1 MSDHRRI
8 DIPALSSGQIPD
20 PTSDLPLL
28 TGTAAV
34 VARRLRVSPLA
45 VRAAFVVGMFAGGM
59 GVVLY
64 GACWLVLVRAPEQ
77 RGEVVRVSTAGPPT
91 RSDPWRTFGFGALVT
106 AAMALAIASGWARPG
121 LVWPTL
127 LVAAGVVIAWAPPR
141 SGVTGEA
148 MAGDRSSSG
157 HGSGDA
163 LGRDVLRQVGGTVLV
178 LAGLLVLV
186 ADRLSWSLL
195 VDGAVTGLVVLVGVA
210 LVLGPWMLRTGR
222 ASIEERRERVR
233 AEERE
238 AVAAHLHDS
247 VLQTLTLIQKRS
259 ADPDADPRVVAALA
273 RRQERELRRWLY
285 GSTDGWEPDAR
296 LRDAIDATVADVE
309 DLHGVT
315 IESVM
320 VGDVGI
326 DDRVAA
332 LVAATREALV
342 NAAKFS
348 GCREL
353 ALFVE
358 VSPSA
363 TTVFVRDRG
372 VGFDPTRVPADR
384 HGIRDSIVGRL
395 VNVDGAAVVHSEA
408 GAGAGSGTEV
418 VLTLPAVSP
427 SASAAADAPGGSR

>member
-8 DIPALSSGQIPD
+8 DVPAFSSGQIPD

-28 TGTAAV
+28 SGTAAV

-45 VRAAFVVGMFAGGM
+45 VRAAFVVSVFAAGLGL
-59 GVVLY
+59 VVY
-64 GACWLVLVRAPEQ
+64 GICWLAMVRAPEQ
-77 RGEVVRVSTAGPPT
+77 RGEVVLGPSDAALAA
-91 RSDPWRTFGFGALVT
+91 SDPWRTFGFGALVT
-106 AAMALAIASGWARPG
+106 AVMVLAVAAGWARPS

-141 SGVTGEA
+141 G
-148 MAGDRSSSG
+148 
-157 HGSGDA
+157 A
-163 LGRDVLRQVGGTVLV
+163 LGRDVLRQMGGTVLV

-186 ADRLSWSLL
+186 ADRLSWDLL
-195 VDGAVTGLVVLVGVA
+195 VDGIVTGLVVLVGVA

-238 AVAAHLHDS
+238 AVATHLHDS

-259 ADPDADPRVVAALA
+259 TDPDADPRVVAALA

-285 GSTDGWEPDAR
+285 GSTDGWEPDTR
-296 LRDAIDATVADVE
+296 LRDAIASTVADVE
-309 DLHGVT
+309 YLHGVAV
-315 IESVM
+315 EAVV
-320 VGDVGI
+320 VGDRPV
-326 DDRVAA
+326 DVRAAA

-348 GCREL
+348 GCRDL
-353 ALFVE
+353 SLFVE
-358 VSPSA
+358 VGPGS

-372 VGFDPTRVPADR
+372 VGFDPVSVPADR
-384 HGIRDSIVGRL
+384 HGVRDSIIGRL
-395 VNVDGAAVVHSEA
+395 ASVGGVGVVHTA
-408 GAGAGSGTEV
+408 PDAGTEV
-418 VLTLPAVSP
+418 EMTLPATSDP
-427 SASAAADAPGGSR
+427 AASGASSTGTVDAHREGLR

>member
-8 DIPALSSGQIPD
+8 DVPAFSSGQIPD

-28 TGTAAV
+28 SGTAAV

-45 VRAAFVVGMFAGGM
+45 VRAAFVVSVFAAGLGL
-59 GVVLY
+59 VVY
-64 GACWLVLVRAPEQ
+64 GICWLAMVRAPEQ
-77 RGEVVRVSTAGPPT
+77 RGEVVLGPSDAALAA
-91 RSDPWRTFGFGALVT
+91 SDPWRTFGFGALVT
-106 AAMALAIASGWARPG
+106 AVMVLAVAAGWARPS

-141 SGVTGEA
+141 G
-148 MAGDRSSSG
+148 
-157 HGSGDA
+157 A
-163 LGRDVLRQVGGTVLV
+163 LGRDVLRQMGGTVLV

-186 ADRLSWSLL
+186 ADRLSWDLL
-195 VDGAVTGLVVLVGVA
+195 VDGIVTGLVVLVGVA

-238 AVAAHLHDS
+238 AVATHLHDS

-259 ADPDADPRVVAALA
+259 TDPDADPRVVAALA

-285 GSTDGWEPDAR
+285 GSTDGWEPDTR
-296 LRDAIDATVADVE
+296 LRDAIASTVADVE
-309 DLHGVT
+309 DLHGVAV
-315 IESVM
+315 EAVV
-320 VGDVGI
+320 VGDRPV
-326 DDRVAA
+326 DVRAAA

-348 GCREL
+348 GCRDMS
-353 ALFVE
+353 LFVE
-358 VSPSA
+358 VGPGS

-372 VGFDPTRVPADR
+372 VGFDPVSVPADR
-384 HGIRDSIVGRL
+384 HGVRDSIIGRL
-395 VNVDGAAVVHSEA
+395 ASVGGVGVVHTA
-408 GAGAGSGTEV
+408 PDAGTEV
-418 VLTLPAVSP
+418 EMTLPATSDP
-427 SASAAADAPGGSR
+427 AASGASSTGTVDAQREGLR

>member
-1 MSDHRRI
+1 M
-8 DIPALSSGQIPD
+8 
-20 PTSDLPLL
+20 L

-34 VARRLRVSPLA
+34 VARRLQVSTLA
-45 VRAAFVVGMFAGGM
+45 VRAAFVVGAFAAGI
-59 GVVLY
+59 GVVAY
-64 GACWLVLVRAPEQ
+64 AACWVVLVRAPQQ
-77 RGEVVRVSTAGPPT
+77 RGVQVLADRSDAKDPT
-91 RSDPWRTFGFGALVT
+91 RVDPWRTFGFGVMVT
-106 AAMALAIASGWARPG
+106 AVMVVAVGAGLARPG
-121 LVWPTL
+121 LVWPSL

-141 SGVTGEA
+141 ET
-148 MAGDRSSSG
+148 
-157 HGSGDA
+157 
-163 LGRDVLRQVGGTVLV
+163 LGRDALRQLGGTVLV
-178 LAGLLVLV
+178 LAGLSVLV

-195 VDGAVTGLVVLVGVA
+195 VDGVVTGVVVLVGVA

-259 ADPDADPRVVAALA
+259 VDPDADPRVVAALA

-296 LRDAIDATVADVE
+296 LRDAVEATVADVE

-315 IESVM
+315 VETVV
-320 VGDVGI
+320 VGDLAM
-326 DDRVAA
+326 DARAAA

-348 GCREL
+348 GRREL
-353 ALFVE
+353 SLFVE
-358 VSPSA
+358 VTDAA

-372 VGFDPTRVPADR
+372 VGFDPSAVPEDR
-384 HGIRDSIVGRL
+384 HGIRHSIVGRIEHL
-395 VNVDGAAVVHSEA
+395 GGTAVVHSSP
-408 GAGAGSGTEV
+408 GAGTEIE
-418 VLTLPAVSP
+418 LTVPRVGGVTGVGG
-427 SASAAADAPGGSR
+427 ASRNGATARSKEFR

>member
-1 MSDHRRI
+1 M
-8 DIPALSSGQIPD
+8 
-20 PTSDLPLL
+20 
-28 TGTAAV
+28 
-34 VARRLRVSPLA
+34 
-45 VRAAFVVGMFAGGM
+45 
-59 GVVLY
+59 
-64 GACWLVLVRAPEQ
+64 
-77 RGEVVRVSTAGPPT
+77 
-91 RSDPWRTFGFGALVT
+91 
-106 AAMALAIASGWARPG
+106 
-121 LVWPTL
+121 
-127 LVAAGVVIAWAPPR
+127 
-141 SGVTGEA
+141 
-148 MAGDRSSSG
+148 
-157 HGSGDA
+157 
-163 LGRDVLRQVGGTVLV
+163 LV

-315 IESVM
+315 IESVI
-320 VGDVGI
+320 VGDAGI

-348 GCREL
+348 GSSRPVVVRRGRHRPPPRSSCATVASASTPLGCPRTVT
-353 ALFVE
+353 A
-358 VSPSA
+358 SA
-363 TTVFVRDRG
+363 TRSWVAWRT
-372 VGFDPTRVPADR
+372 
-384 HGIRDSIVGRL
+384 S
-395 VNVDGAAVVHSEA
+395 DGAAVVHSAA
-408 GAGAGSGTEV
+408 GAGTGTEV
-418 VLTLPAVSP
+418 VLTLPAVSRLRECRGRRP
-427 SASAAADAPGGSR
+427 GRVTVTVAADAPTASWSWSTTTRCSAAGVIAELGPGARRRRRGRRRRRRRRGHPRHAARRGGARRAPARWRRPRRDRRRGRRSTPRSGSWRCRSPTSPTTSSPWSVQGHAAT

>member
-8 DIPALSSGQIPD
+8 DIPAFSSGQLPD
-20 PTSDLPLL
+20 PTSQLSLL

-34 VARRLRVSPLA
+34 VAQRLRVSPLA
-45 VRAAFVVGMFAGGM
+45 VRAAFVVSAMAAGLG
-59 GVVLY
+59 LASY
-64 GACWLVLVRAPEQ
+64 GLCWVVLVRAPEQ
-77 RGEVVRVSTAGPPT
+77 RGEQVLRTPGLGVSGSDALASDATH
-91 RSDPWRTFGFGALVT
+91 SDPWRTFGFGALVT
-106 AAMALAIASGWARPG
+106 AAMVVAVAAGWARPS
-121 LVWPTL
+121 LVWPSL

-141 SGVTGEA
+141 E
-148 MAGDRSSSG
+148 
-157 HGSGDA
+157 A
-163 LGRDVLRQVGGTVLV
+163 LGRDVLRQLGGTVLV

-195 VDGAVTGLVVLVGVA
+195 VDGAVTGVVVLVGVA

-233 AEERE
+233 AQERE

-285 GSTDGWEPDAR
+285 GSTDGWEPDTR
-296 LRDAIDATVADVE
+296 LRDAIDSTVADVE

-315 IESVM
+315 VEAVV
-320 VGDVGI
+320 VGDREV
-326 DDRVAA
+326 DARVAA

-348 GCREL
+348 GRRYL
-353 ALFVE
+353 SLFVE
-358 VSPSA
+358 VGA
-363 TTVFVRDRG
+363 ADTTVFVRDRG
-372 VGFDPTRVPADR
+372 VGFDPAAVPADR
-384 HGIRDSIVGRL
+384 HGLSDSIVGRL
-395 VNVDGAAVVHSEA
+395 ANVGGTAEVHTA
-408 GAGAGSGTEV
+408 PGSGTEV
-418 VLTLPAVSP
+418 ELTLPVLR
-427 SASAAADAPGGSR
+427 AAPPPGADLRRKELR